1 MKNKRTYSKYLIIP
15 SQILLF
21 CFFVLPL
28 AAQDYFELTEDIEG
42 VVVGTGEKIN
52 LAQGEIFQM
61 QDKGKGIF
69 QFGEGKKIELKDKR
83 YRRCSELKEGF
94 EDYLKDKMNFVK
106 RSDDFYHFDFNDI
119 DDGTIRIYNEKERLV
134 TLKTNRKYRRNR
146 SSLKKPFRI
155 VIPNIPSLVFH
166 PEDFEKPPLA
176 AKEKP
181 EVETKT
187 KAISLDTKVTSS
199 KKEEG
204 VGKAAE
210 KKFLQ
215 AQKEV
220 KESFSQLF
228 WFSAIANALLLLLI
242 PLAVFFLLK
251 KNRKENAAGQ
261 KALAGRFK
269 DLSNSLGEWTTRM
282 EREQKKDA
290 SNNAGVSKEIEIKK
304 PRKVDRP
311 SPEEIR
317 MKEEWRKI
325 NFPYVQFEKPIP
337 LAQSA
342 THFAKQMEHL
352 ISSVVMGFYEEEMFK
367 YPNSKEVALLAK
379 MINKYHA
386 NWPAKEDEYWRNIF
400 NGIDEYQTLF
410 DAKLVNEVK
419 NFKEETTQVEQLTKA
434 YYKEYLKG
442 KINHTFILLEE
453 MRRLGKFLPADLAV
467 HSEVAEESAEIF
479 QREIT
484 ASQKMI
490 EDLFEI
496 KLYYVPIY
504 EKLKDYSQ
512 FTEST
517 DLEKVNPMYQEIK
530 KVADATDE
538 PFIIQICTYGMSSPY
553 FDEKTIVKV

>member
-1 MKNKRTYSKYLIIP
+1 MKRKWTYNKCLILT

-21 CFFVLPL
+21 CFSMLSL
-28 AAQDYFELTEDIEG
+28 NAQDYFELTNDMEG
-42 VVVGTGEKIN
+42 TVVETGEKIN
-52 LAQGEIFQM
+52 LMEGEIFQM
-61 QDKGKGIF
+61 VGKGTKIF
-69 QFGEGKKIELKDKR
+69 HFGKGKKIELKEKR
-83 YRRCSELKEGF
+83 YRRCSDLKEGF
-94 EDYLKDKMNFVK
+94 EEYLKDKMNLV
-106 RSDDFYHFDFNDI
+106 RRDDEFYHFDFNDI
-119 DDGTIRIYNEKERLV
+119 DDGAIRIYNEKERLV
-134 TLKTNRKYRRNR
+134 TLKTNRKYRRTR
-146 SSLKKPFRI
+146 SSMKKSFRV
-155 VIPNIPSLVFH
+155 VIPTIPSLVFY
-166 PEDFEKPPLA
+166 PEDFEKPPVA
-176 AKEKP
+176 VKEKP
-181 EVETKT
+181 KVETKT
-187 KAISLDTKVTSS
+187 KAISLDTKVASS
-199 KKEEG
+199 GKEKEKEG
-204 VGKAAE
+204 E
-210 KKFLQ
+210 KKYLQ

-220 KESFSQLF
+220 KESLSKLF
-228 WFSAIANALLLLLI
+228 WLSAIANALLLLLL

-251 KNRKENAAGQ
+251 KNRKENNEAH
-261 KALAGRFK
+261 KALAGKFTK
-269 DLSNSLGEWTTRM
+269 MSDFLADWTTRID
-282 EREQKKDA
+282 REKREKA
-290 SNNAGVSKEIEIKK
+290 SSNEVMSKRVEIKK
-304 PRKVDRP
+304 PRKADRP

-317 MKEEWRKI
+317 IKEELRKI
-325 NFPYVQFEKPIP
+325 NFPYVPFEKPMP

-342 THFAKQMEHL
+342 THFAKKMEHL
-352 ISSVVMGFYEEEMFK
+352 ISSVIMGFYQEVILK
-367 YPNSKEVALLAK
+367 YPNSKEASLLAK

-386 NWPAKEDEYWRNIF
+386 NWPAKQDECWRNIF

-410 DAKLVNEVK
+410 DAKLVKEVK

-467 HSEVAEESAEIF
+467 NSEVAQESAVVF
-479 QREIT
+479 QGEIT

-496 KLYYVPIY
+496 KLHYVPIY

-530 KVADATDE
+530 KVADATEE